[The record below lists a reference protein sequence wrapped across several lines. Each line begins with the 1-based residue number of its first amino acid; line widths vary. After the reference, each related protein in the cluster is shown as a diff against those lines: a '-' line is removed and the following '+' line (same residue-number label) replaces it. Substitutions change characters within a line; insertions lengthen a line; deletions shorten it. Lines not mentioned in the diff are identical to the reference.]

1 MDIRKEIESY
11 LDCKEATGALLL
23 TGEWGCG
30 KSYLIKEIAKEFSEK
45 KIAIAVISLFGITE
59 VKTLNQRVQSA
70 YFALQMP
77 HAKKIKKAAKP
88 MKEGTK
94 KLIDTTACTISN
106 PVVSAVVSG
115 VTSVLESIDFSDL
128 LKVSNT
134 LKKDMRFAL
143 VFDDFERCKID
154 AQDLFGAIN
163 DYVENKNI
171 KTIIVADENKINTEK
186 CYNDYK
192 EKVISRT
199 VKIKLDKNAV
209 VDTVVD
215 GYNETELGYK
225 DFLRQNIVLVR
236 QLFGESSSQNIRIL
250 KYILADFERVFGY
263 WQRTSVSTENMKWV
277 LYTFGAERFEASS
290 KEDKQVDISDEEVLA
305 PIFNSNKRFLNKG
318 EAYSSFDSLSEW
330 INTGYWNE
338 DAFISELIRK
348 YGDSEI
354 QPWELFL
361 WKNFWDLDKQDI
373 DKGFS
378 EVVEKAYSGDLSCE
392 QIISFLIKVQM
403 LQSVKIPFPCE
414 VDPSKMVKGL
424 NERFLRVITEK
435 TEESERYSVVEIENI
450 APEWKE
456 LYNTA
461 MRFENRVIMNKQ
473 KKRFI
478 AYLDNG
484 LYNEKIAISKMCF
497 ESFDSEMLKTFKKS
511 YAQSNNAKKRKS
523 AELLLGLCFNNQ
535 EFSTSEDMAVTKKN
549 FCDLSEWL
557 SLQETDDE
565 ITSYI
570 NKSFIEKIGELNIMK

>member
-1 MDIRKEIESY
+1 M
-11 LDCKEATGALLL
+11 
-23 TGEWGCG
+23 
-30 KSYLIKEIAKEFSEK
+30 F
-45 KIAIAVISLFGITE
+45 
-59 VKTLNQRVQSA
+59 
-70 YFALQMP
+70 M
-77 HAKKIKKAAKP
+77 
-88 MKEGTK
+88 
-94 KLIDTTACTISN
+94 
-106 PVVSAVVSG
+106 
-115 VTSVLESIDFSDL
+115 
-128 LKVSNT
+128 
-134 LKKDMRFAL
+134 LKKYSVELEGQIEFYEQYLKIVNPELTYDEIFRNNTDGILNGNLLEFKLNITDLNACLFQTIKYLSSMR
-143 VFDDFERCKID
+143 I
-154 AQDLFGAIN
+154 
-163 DYVENKNI
+163 
-171 KTIIVADENKINTEK
+171 
-186 CYNDYK
+186 
-192 EKVISRT
+192 
-199 VKIKLDKNAV
+199 
-209 VDTVVD
+209 
-215 GYNETELGYK
+215 
-225 DFLRQNIVLVR
+225 
-236 QLFGESSSQNIRIL
+236 
-250 KYILADFERVFGY
+250 
-263 WQRTSVSTENMKWV
+263 
-277 LYTFGAERFEASS
+277 
-290 KEDKQVDISDEEVLA
+290 
-305 PIFNSNKRFLNKG
+305 KG
-318 EAYSSFDSLSEW
+318 EPIPANILLVSLNTGSLSEW

-338 DAFISELIRK
+338 DAFISELTRK

-392 QIISFLIKVQM
+392 QIISFLTKVQM

-435 TEESERYSVVEIENI
+435 TEEYERYSVVEIENI

-461 MRFENRVIMNKQ
+461 MRFKNRVIMNKQ

-511 YAQSNNAKKRKS
+511 YAQSNNAKKRKI
-523 AELLLGLCFNNQ
+523 AELLLGLCFDNQ